1 MTCNTPGRGGA
12 ASVNFWGRVPALAA
26 AAAAAA
32 ALSFFLSVA
41 ETKRGGRDLVWLR
54 HSCRPLCVAS
64 PQLPTPWA
72 DRDSRQASH
81 AADRESHRAFGKI
94 EFSVPGLAFS
104 VPGCWNRKQSRFLE
118 TRNRFLEARNR
129 FFDLRK
135 RFRPPLSVRPPTAVL
150 KNLKL

>member
-12 ASVNFWGRVPALAA
+12 ASVNFWGRVPAPA

-72 DRDSRQASH
+72 DRGPRQASD
-81 AADRESHRAFGKI
+81 ALDRESHQAFGKMK
-94 EFSVPGLAFS
+94 FLVPRLAFS
-104 VPGCWNRKQSRFLE
+104 VPGCWNRKKSRFLE
-118 TRNRFLEARNR
+118 TRNRFLEARSR
-129 FFDLRK
+129 FLEAENGSA
-135 RFRPPLSVRPPTAVL
+135 PLINHCLLENP
-150 KNLKL
+150 K